1 MSTAEKKFYTHLVI
15 SLILFVLM
23 RFIPAVN
30 GLTPI
35 GVNVL
40 SIFVPV
46 LYMWLTIGTDWPSWL
61 AMALVIFTGVMTPA
75 EVYSGVFGSS
85 LIITVI
91 GMMSFSKVLT
101 DTGVIELVVKR
112 AITLEIV
119 RGRPYVFIAMVL
131 GACGLIS
138 CFVDVGAV
146 TLIFI
151 SIITG
156 ICNEIGYKKGDA
168 FYTSL
173 MIGLFWVTNAFN
185 GGSPLGHA
193 LPVIMMNAAAAGG
206 YEISYSEWLSIGVPA
221 AILISI
227 GAIIVICLVW
237 RPEASKFKN
246 YDLDAHKQSIPK
258 LRKEG
263 AISLVV
269 FALVILYWIIPVIF
283 PNLLN
288 ESMTALYNKW
298 GTSLPLIIGMSL
310 LCIIHVNNKPIADF
324 RDMTGTTTIIT
335 LLFIGIVSVLGTAV
349 SSDAAG
355 ISACLNTILA
365 PFTSNMSMFM
375 IVVLGCLGCIILT
388 NFISNTV
395 SMLLFFS
402 LILPIVQAG
411 GGAVNL
417 VIILLCIMACF
428 ASLVPSASVTA
439 PFFFGPEHI
448 TVKNTFKWNVIMIL
462 FAWFITAFIVYP
474 LYTALL

>member
-1 MSTAEKKFYTHLVI
+1 MAETKKFYTHLAI
-15 SLILFVLM
+15 SILLFFLL
-23 RFIPAVN
+23 RFIPASN

-40 SIFVPV
+40 SVFVPI
-46 LYMWLTIGTDWPSWL
+46 LYLWITIGTDWPSWL
-61 AMALVIFTGVMTPA
+61 AMALVIFSGAMTPA

-101 DTGVIELVVKR
+101 DTGVVELIVKK

-119 RGRPYVFIAMVL
+119 RGRPYVFIAMLLTV
-131 GACGLIS
+131 CGMIS

-146 TLIFI
+146 VLVFI
-151 SIITG
+151 SIIIG
-156 ICNEIGYKKGDA
+156 VCDEIGYRKGDP
-168 FYTSL
+168 FYTAL

-185 GGSPLGHA
+185 GGSPIGHA
-193 LPVIMMNAAAAGG
+193 LPIIMMNAASAGG
-206 YEISYSEWLSIGVPA
+206 YEISYGEWMAVGVPA
-221 AILISI
+221 AVLISAA
-227 GAIIVICLVW
+227 AIIIICFIW

-246 YDLDAHKQSIPK
+246 YDIDTHKNNIPK
-258 LRKEG
+258 MRREG
-263 AISLVV
+263 AISLVI
-269 FALVILYWIIPVIF
+269 FALVILYWLIPVIF
-283 PNLLN
+283 PNLLGEN
-288 ESMTALYNKW
+288 LTALYNNW

-310 LCIIHVNNKPIADF
+310 LCVIHVNHKPIASF
-324 RDMTGTTTIIT
+324 SNIT
-335 LLFIGIVSVLGTAV
+335 STSTVTVLLFIGIVSVLGTAI

-365 PFTSNMSMFM
+365 PYTSNLSLFV

-402 LILPIVQAG
+402 LVLPIVEAANG
-411 GGAVNL
+411 DVKT
-417 VIILLCIMACF
+417 VIVLLCIMACF

-439 PFFFGPEHI
+439 PFFFGQEYI
-448 TVKNTFKWNVIMIL
+448 TVKNTFKWNILMIL
-462 FAWFITAFIVYP
+462 LAWAIAALVVYP
-474 LYTALL
+474 LYTALF

>member
-1 MSTAEKKFYTHLVI
+1 MSAPTKKFYTHLII
-15 SLILFVLM
+15 SLILFVLL
-23 RFIPAVN
+23 RFIPAAN
-30 GLTPI
+30 GLTSV

-46 LYMWLTIGTDWPSWL
+46 LYMWLTVGTDWPSWL

-91 GMMSFSKVLT
+91 GMMSFSKILT
-101 DTGVIELVVKR
+101 DVGVIELVVKR

-131 GACGLIS
+131 TACGLIS

-146 TLIFI
+146 SLVFI

-156 ICNEIGYKKGDA
+156 ICNEIGYKKGDP

-206 YEISYSEWLSIGVPA
+206 YEISYGEWLSIGLPA
-221 AILISI
+221 AILISV
-227 GAIIVICLVW
+227 GAILVICLIW
-237 RPEASKFKN
+237 RPEATKFKN

-258 LRKEG
+258 LSREG
-263 AISLVV
+263 ALSLIV
-269 FALVILYWIIPVIF
+269 FALIILYWIIPVIF

-288 ESMTALYNKW
+288 EQMATLYNNW

-310 LCIIHVNNKPIADF
+310 LCVIHVNNKPIADF
-324 RDMTGTTTIIT
+324 RDMTSTTTITT
-335 LLFIGIVSVLGTAV
+335 LLFIGIVSVFGTAI
-349 SSDAAG
+349 SSDATG
-355 ISACLNTILA
+355 ISACLNTILS
-365 PFTSNMSMFM
+365 PFTANMSMFM

-395 SMLLFFS
+395 SMLLFYS
-402 LILPIVQAG
+402 LILPIVKAG
-411 GGAVNL
+411 GGAVNM

-448 TVKNTFKWNVIMIL
+448 TVKNTFKWNVIVIFL
-462 FAWFITAFIVYP
+462 AWAITAFIIYPVYS
-474 LYTALL
+474 AIF

>member
-1 MSTAEKKFYTHLVI
+1 MSAMKKNFYLHLVI
-15 SLILFVLM
+15 SFVLFVLL
-23 RFIPAVN
+23 RFVPAAG

-40 SIFVPV
+40 SVFIPI
-46 LYMWLTIGTDWPSWL
+46 LYMWLAIGTDWPSWL

-112 AITLEIV
+112 AVTLEIV

-146 TLIFI
+146 TLIFV
-151 SIITG
+151 SIIIG
-156 ICNEIGYKKGDA
+156 ICDEIGYKKGDP
-168 FYTSL
+168 FYTAL

-193 LPVIMMNAAAAGG
+193 LPIIMMNAAAAGG
-206 YEISYSEWLSIGVPA
+206 YVISYGEWMAVGVPA
-221 AILISI
+221 ATLISA
-227 GAIIVICLVW
+227 GAIAIICFVW

-258 LRKEG
+258 MRREG
-263 AISLVV
+263 AI
-269 FALVILYWIIPVIF
+269 ALVIFVLIILYWMIPVVF
-283 PNLLN
+283 PKLLT
-288 ESMTALYNKW
+288 ESMNARYNAW
-298 GTSLPLIIGMSL
+298 GSSLPLIIGMSL
-310 LCIIHVNNKPIADF
+310 LCVIHVDSKPVADF
-324 RDMTGTTTIIT
+324 RDMTSTSTIST
-335 LLFIGIVSVLGTAV
+335 LLFIGIVSVLGTAI

-365 PFTSNMSMFM
+365 PFTSSMSMFM
-375 IVVLGCLGCIILT
+375 IVVLGCLGCVILT

-395 SMLLFFS
+395 SMLLFYS
-402 LILPIVQAG
+402 LILPIVKAG
-411 GGAVNL
+411 GGAVNI

-439 PFFFGPEHI
+439 PFFFGQEHI
-448 TVKNTFKWNVIMIL
+448 TVKNTFKWNIVMIF
-462 FAWFITAFIVYP
+462 FAWAITVFIVYP
-474 LYTALL
+474 FCSALM